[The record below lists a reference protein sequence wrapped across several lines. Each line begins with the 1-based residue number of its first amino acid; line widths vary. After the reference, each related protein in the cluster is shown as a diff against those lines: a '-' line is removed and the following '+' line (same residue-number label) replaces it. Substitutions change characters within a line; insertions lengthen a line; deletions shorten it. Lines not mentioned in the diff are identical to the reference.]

1 MKAGGL
7 PLFWGGRFLHVIS
20 RIPKDPGPF
29 FRSHPVVFRE
39 DFFYND
45 KYKIACGAD
54 HTGAAKGGNTI
65 GKEKAISPKRAARKR
80 EKEARQLARLERE
93 QAKSK
98 PAGYMA
104 YFMLIIS
111 VIYIADEVTSQIG
124 TQMQSVIAN
133 QIFAPVV
140 GTEFAVARMSTLG
153 MAALPFTVVAMFIYN
168 PLSDRYGR

>member
-1 MKAGGL
+1 MGR
-7 PLFWGGRFLHVIS
+7 PLFTCRIAHS
-20 RIPKDPGPF
+20 RRIATV

-124 TQMQSVIAN
+124 AQMQSVIAN

-140 GTEFAVARMSTLG
+140 GTEFAVARMSRD
-153 MAALPFTVVAMFIYN
+153 FWKF
-168 PLSDRYGR
+168 S